1 MNTFSLPR
9 NFAHIL
15 SKIAVRSRVSIICPD
30 MIVLPLQYGTCRCLH
45 SHEAVVV
52 LGRNDTPAGR
62 RAMGAGCQEAKDAD
76 AVQASYL

>member
-1 MNTFSLPR
+1 
-9 NFAHIL
+9 
-15 SKIAVRSRVSIICPD
+15 

-62 RAMGAGCQEAKDAD
+62 RAMGAGCQEAMDAD